1 MTELLYQIT
10 YRVAIVVYRII
21 KNYLLYHLLN
31 TISFANYIFVNTWI
45 WSYLVSFVSMLDWF
59 VRFKIVIQSLRY
71 IV

>member
-10 YRVAIVVYRII
+10 YRVAYRLI

-31 TISFANYIFVNTWI
+31 TISFANYVFVNTWI
-45 WSYLVSFVSMLDWF
+45 WSYPVSFVRMLDWF
-59 VRFKIVIQSLRY
+59 VRFKIAVQSLHY